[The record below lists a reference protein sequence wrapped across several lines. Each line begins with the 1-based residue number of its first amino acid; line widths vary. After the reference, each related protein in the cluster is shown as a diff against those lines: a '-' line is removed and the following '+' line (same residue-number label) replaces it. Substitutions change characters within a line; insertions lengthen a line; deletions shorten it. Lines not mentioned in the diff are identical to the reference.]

1 MKLFKLFGLLSAA
14 CLAIAAASAQPV
26 QGFNSSVTV
35 SGADYESYTVAVGDL
50 LGTGHPAAVQANYD
64 YSSLSVFTNDGTGK
78 LSFAYDV
85 APPNCSE
92 PYAVN
97 MFTNLLGDGRV
108 VVAYVDYSDGNL
120 TILTNSPAT
129 GLGVYQQLPTGSG
142 PYGLASAYNLNGDG
156 RFSLVEDDYDDDT
169 LTVFTN
175 NSSGLFGVFAKIAT
189 GGSPQQPAAADL
201 FGSGRPALACVNSSD
216 NTLTIYTN
224 AGNGVFYTN
233 ATYKVG
239 NNPVFVT
246 AVSNLI
252 GDHQFSLV
260 VANQGDN
267 TLTILTNNGSGVYG
281 VNATLAVGNGA
292 EDVVAV
298 DLYGRGHLD
307 LVCADTADYQLL
319 TLTNNGSGVFTPGQ
333 YIPNNEGYQVV
344 PASLDGSTNVALVVT
359 LYGSGLQVITHD
371 PALAVTPPGWSYSV
385 YQAGQNPIS
394 VASGGGFQLITADQ
408 GAAQRTPGTLTIY
421 DNDGTSNN
429 LVTGIG
435 PLFIAEVTNL
445 LGDGNAAFIGTTH
458 AFSSGANE
466 FNIFTNNNKGGLAV
480 SQSFNDVPADS
491 GVSFN
496 AIAVPGLINPGA
508 YAIVTADWLRKG
520 GLTILTNNGSGA
532 FGLYTHVGTSSK
544 NYQPRFLASAD
555 LFGTGQPAIIY
566 CDDGADTVTI
576 LTNLPAGDG
585 APARFFTNAT
595 LSVGAQPA
603 CVQAVFN
610 LIGDNQYA
618 LVTADRGDNTLTILT
633 NNGGGVY
640 GLYAT
645 LPVGSNPGYVTAA
658 DVYGRGH
665 PDLLCSVTDNGGS
678 VLILTNNGSGIF
690 SAGQTLPCTGAAQI
704 ITGQFLPG
712 KTNFCM
718 YVGDNTANTVVFWSL
733 TPKAAPPAQAPVI
746 SWTSPAPITYGTALS
761 GVQLNAEA
769 NVPGAFAYSSTNGT
783 VLNAGTNTLTAVFT
797 PTDPVSYSI
806 ATKSLS
812 IVVLPAT
819 LTVTASNASRAYGQI
834 NNGFTG
840 SITGLTNGDVI
851 TPNYYSTL
859 DFYPT
864 AGVYPGVITF
874 RLVDLQ
880 NRLGNYTVITNNGIL
895 TITRVTPG
903 INWAQPPAIGYGTP
917 LDTNQLN
924 AQALG
929 SAPRPG
935 VVPRTTPQQPPSIIP
950 GNFVYTPPAGT
961 VLGAGTNTLTVVFLP
976 TDAVDYNSVTNTT
989 QVVVL
994 PGSLTITAANVAR
1007 VFNTPNPAFTGTISG
1022 LTNSDNITATYASS
1036 AMAGTAPGVYS
1047 NSIIPTLVDPR
1058 HLATN
1063 YVVTLNDGTLTILK
1077 ISPVINWSSSPA
1089 ITYGAALTTN
1099 QLDATTA
1106 VPGAF
1111 AYSPAVGTVLP
1122 VGTNTLTAIFTPAN
1136 TVDYLTTTTSVQQ
1149 VVSPVQISAGSPAIN
1164 FLTGLYEEKVQITNP
1179 GVSVRGIQLLVSNLT
1194 AGVTL
1199 NNAAGVTNG
1208 LPYAQ
1213 FAVNVPAGGTETLLL
1228 QFASSVG
1235 AKFTNTVYAIG
1246 FVPPAPTA
1254 NTASGLS
1261 LTKITVDNSIPNS
1274 PRYTFGFATSSGKTY
1289 QVLYSDNY
1297 MFSWSVAATLTAKGN
1312 AIVWTGILPPT
1323 TGSRSFKVVAH

>member
-1 MKLFKLFGLLSAA
+1 MKLIKLFGLLAA
-14 CLAIAAASAQPV
+14 VWLAFAAAAMAQPV
-26 QGFNSSVTV
+26 QGFNASVSV
-35 SGADYESYTVAVGDL
+35 SGADYYSYTLAVGDL
-50 LGTGHPAAVQANYD
+50 LGTGYPVAVQANYD
-64 YSSLSVFTNDGTGK
+64 YSTLSVFTNDGTGK
-78 LSFAYDV
+78 LAYAYDV
-85 APPNCSE
+85 SPANCSE
-92 PYAVN
+92 PFAVN

-108 VVAYVDYSDGNL
+108 VVAYVDYEDNNL

-142 PYGLASAYNLNGDG
+142 PYGLASAFNLIGDN
-156 RFSLVEDDYDDDT
+156 RFSLVEDDSSDNT
-169 LTVFTN
+169 LTIFTN
-175 NSSGLFGVFAKIAT
+175 NGSGIFGQFTKIAT

-201 FGSGRPALACVNSSD
+201 FGSGQPALACVNSSD

-233 ATYKVG
+233 ATYAVG
-239 NNPVFVT
+239 KNPVFVT

-260 VANQGDN
+260 VVNQGDN

-281 VNATLAVGNGA
+281 LNATLAVGSGA
-292 EDVVAV
+292 GDVVAV
-298 DLYGRGHLD
+298 DLFGRGHLD
-307 LVCADTADYQLL
+307 LVCSDSNDSQLL
-319 TLTNNGSGVFTPGQ
+319 TLTNNGSGVFTPDQ
-333 YIPNNEGYQVV
+333 YIPENDYGYQVV

-359 LYGSGLQVITHD
+359 LYGSGLQVITQD
-371 PALAVTPPGWSYSV
+371 PALAATPPGWSYSV
-385 YQAGQNPIS
+385 FQAGKYPIS

-408 GAAQRTPGTLTIY
+408 GTAQYTPGTLTIY
-421 DNDGTSNN
+421 DNDGTSNQ

-445 LGDGNAAFIGTTH
+445 LGDGNPAFIGTTH

-466 FNIFTNNNKGGLAV
+466 FNIFTNNGSGGLAV
-480 SQSFNDVPADS
+480 SQSFNDIPADQ

-496 AIAVPGLINPGA
+496 AIAVPGLINSGT
-508 YAIVTADWLRKG
+508 YAIVTSDWLRNG
-520 GLTILTNNGSGA
+520 GLAILTNNGAGT
-532 FGLYTHVGTSSK
+532 FGLYTHVGTS
-544 NYQPRFLASAD
+544 YQVRHLTSAD

-566 CDDGADTVTI
+566 CDDGANSVTI

-645 LPVGSNPGYVTAA
+645 LPVGANPGYVTAA
-658 DVYGRGH
+658 DVYSRGH
-665 PDLLCSVTDNGGS
+665 PDLLCSVTDDGGS

-733 TPKAAPPAQAPVI
+733 TPKAAPPVQAPVI
-746 SWTSPAPITYGTALS
+746 TWNSPAPIIYGTAL
-761 GVQLNAEA
+761 GADQLNAQA
-769 NVPGAFAYSSTNGT
+769 SVPGAFAYSSTNGT
-783 VLNAGTNTLTAVFT
+783 VLNTGTNTLTAVFT
-797 PTDPVSYSI
+797 PTDLVAYSI

-819 LTVTASNASRAYGQI
+819 LTVTVSNTSRAYGQSSPE
-834 NNGFTG
+834 FTG

-851 TPNYYSTL
+851 TPSYYSTL
-859 DFYPT
+859 DYDPA

-874 RLVDLQ
+874 RLVDEQ
-880 NRLGNYTVITNNGIL
+880 NRLGNYTIITNNGTL
-895 TITRVTPG
+895 TITKVTPG
-903 INWAQPPAIGYGTP
+903 INWTQPPAIGYGTP

-935 VVPRTTPQQPPSIIP
+935 LVPRTIPQQPPSIIP
-950 GNFVYTPPAGT
+950 GNYVYTPPAGT

-976 TDAVDYNSVTNTT
+976 TDAVDYNSATNTT

-1036 AMAGTAPGVYS
+1036 ALAGTAPGVYS

-1089 ITYGAALTTN
+1089 ITYGAALATN
-1099 QLDATTA
+1099 QLDATTTVA
-1106 VPGAF
+1106 GSF
-1111 AYSPAVGTVLP
+1111 AYTPSVGTVLP

-1149 VVSPVQISAGSPAIN
+1149 VVSPVQISAGSPALN
-1164 FLTGLYEEKVQITNP
+1164 FLTGLYEEKVVVNNP
-1179 GVSVRGIQLLVSNLT
+1179 GASVRGIELLVSNLT
-1194 AGVTL
+1194 ANVTL
-1199 NNAAGVTNG
+1199 NNATGVTNG

-1213 FAVNVPAGGTETLLL
+1213 FAVNVPAGGSETLLL

-1254 NTASGLS
+1254 NTASGLT

-1297 MFSWSVAATLTAKGN
+1297 MVSWSVAATLTARGN